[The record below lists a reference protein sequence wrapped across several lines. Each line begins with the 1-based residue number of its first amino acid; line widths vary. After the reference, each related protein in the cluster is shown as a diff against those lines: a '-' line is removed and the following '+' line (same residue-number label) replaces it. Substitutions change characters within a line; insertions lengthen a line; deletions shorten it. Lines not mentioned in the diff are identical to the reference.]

1 MGVKRLR
8 PLPVT
13 VVEGDDFILV
23 AQHLHAD
30 KTTEGGRIIQADYTD
45 YGITIERIGTDK
57 LSIYSLLNQTPL
69 SDVVETTSRTA
80 ASLIDDE
87 LWEFLKNN
95 LSIYSEGTQIELAT
109 ATDDQM
115 YLGLLMS
122 LRDGIDI
129 QMAEDPDG
137 GLLHDVVGVREP
149 AQPVVEAT
157 VHVVADPVDVR
168 GALVVDEPRRHLPAA
183 AVSEVGIVV
192 DDPVQSV
199 HNLQGT
205 GL

>member
-87 LWEFLKNN
+87 LWDYGGDPPGHNVKVVFKVSN
-95 LSIYSEGTQIELAT
+95 LSPSSMEGGRQ
-109 ATDDQM
+109 
-115 YLGLLMS
+115 YLFKLIL
-122 LRDGIDI
+122 
-129 QMAEDPDG
+129 DG
-137 GLLHDVVGVREP
+137 GSTYGTETVRWIISVLSP
-149 AQPVVEAT
+149 
-157 VHVVADPVDVR
+157 D
-168 GALVVDEPRRHLPAA
+168 
-183 AVSEVGIVV
+183 AV
-192 DDPVQSV
+192 
-199 HNLQGT
+199 
-205 GL
+205 